1 MGKRFK
7 DVETFTNKEIWFD
20 YQGQEMC
27 WVGDYGVCTQ
37 GEEPDWSYPGDCET
51 EVTILETDSLD
62 VWSEE
67 QEEWIPV
74 KETPS
79 ILLHVVWEI
88 EKHL

>member
-7 DVETFTNKEIWFD
+7 DVEIFTNKEVWFD
-20 YQGQEMC
+20 YQGQEMV
-27 WVGDYGVCTQ
+27 WRGNYGVCTQ

-62 VWSEE
+62 IYLEE
-67 QEEWIPV
+67 QDDWIPV
-74 KETPS
+74 EETPS
-79 ILLHVVWEI
+79 ILLHVVWQI